1 MNKLKMDIHI
11 KGGFSERKKL
21 KNFSEIVQI
30 DSLNKRTRNKLFS
43 VVRDIITKLLENRDE
58 SSERF
63 VEYIYEDIFSLTK
76 AHIPSIND
84 YYSSYDYD
92 KIVQIIYDIYTS
104 YEYNEVFD
112 IIEGII
118 EACKKADQLNT
129 YYYHFEREFISRC
142 NKIFIEENVNYR
154 IVNNIITD
162 LINEEEIKEIDN
174 VINNKNKVV
183 SNHMEKALELLY
195 QSKDYDNSIK
205 ESISAVEGMCQILTG
220 NDNATLGDCLKKLKD
235 SIHPAMKEAFLKL
248 YGYTSD
254 ANGIRHA
261 NGLGEGDSTFT
272 EAKYMLVSCS
282 SFINYLSES
291 IKKDD

>member
-1 MNKLKMDIHI
+1 MEEEKFEIHI

-21 KNFSEIVQI
+21 KSFSDIVQTNN
-30 DSLNKRTRNKLFS
+30 LNERTRNKLFS
-43 VVRDIITKLLENRDE
+43 IIRDIIVEL
-58 SSERF
+58 SSC
-63 VEYIYEDIFSLTK
+63 VDGCLDVLIEYIYEELFSLTK
-76 AHIPSIND
+76 AHIPLN
-84 YYSSYDYD
+84 YSKIHYDYD
-92 KIVQIIYDIYTS
+92 KVIDILYDIYS
-104 YEYNEVFD
+104 NYEYNEVFD
-112 IIEGII
+112 FIEGLI
-118 EACKKADQLNT
+118 KAVNRVDQINP
-129 YYYHFEREFISRC
+129 YIYKYEFQVVARC
-142 NKIFIEENVNYR
+142 NKTFIEENVNYR

-162 LINEEEIKEIDN
+162 LVSENEIKEIDN

-183 SNHMEKALELLY
+183 SNHVEKALELLY

-261 NGLGEGDSTFT
+261 NGLGEGDSTFA

-291 IKKDD
+291 IIKDD

>member
-1 MNKLKMDIHI
+1 MEEEKFEIHI

-21 KNFSEIVQI
+21 KSFSDIVQTNN
-30 DSLNKRTRNKLFS
+30 LNERTRNKLFS
-43 VVRDIITKLLENRDE
+43 IIRDIIVEL
-58 SSERF
+58 SSC
-63 VEYIYEDIFSLTK
+63 VDGCLDVLIEYIYEELFSLTK
-76 AHIPSIND
+76 AHIPLN
-84 YYSSYDYD
+84 YSKIHYDYD
-92 KIVQIIYDIYTS
+92 KVIDILYDIYS
-104 YEYNEVFD
+104 NYEYNEVFD
-112 IIEGII
+112 FIEGLI
-118 EACKKADQLNT
+118 KAVNSVDQINP
-129 YYYHFEREFISRC
+129 YIYKYEFQVVARC
-142 NKIFIEENVNYR
+142 NKTFIEENVNYR

-162 LINEEEIKEIDN
+162 LVSENEIKEIDN

-183 SNHMEKALELLY
+183 SNHVEKALELLY

-220 NDNATLGDCLKKLKD
+220 NDNATLGDCLKKLKE
-235 SIHPAMKEAFLKL
+235 SIHPAMKDAFLKL

-261 NGLGEGDSTFT
+261 NGLGEGDSTFA

>member
-1 MNKLKMDIHI
+1 MEEEKFEIHI

-21 KNFSEIVQI
+21 KSSSDIVQTNN
-30 DSLNKRTRNKLFS
+30 LNERTRNKLFS
-43 VVRDIITKLLENRDE
+43 IIRDIIIEL
-58 SSERF
+58 SSC
-63 VEYIYEDIFSLTK
+63 VDGCLDVLIEYIYEELFSLTK
-76 AHIPSIND
+76 AHIPLN
-84 YYSSYDYD
+84 YSKIHYDYD
-92 KIVQIIYDIYTS
+92 KVIDILYDIYS
-104 YEYNEVFD
+104 NYEYNEVFD
-112 IIEGII
+112 FIEGLI
-118 EACKKADQLNT
+118 KAVNSVDQINP
-129 YYYHFEREFISRC
+129 YIYKYEFQVVARC
-142 NKIFIEENVNYR
+142 NKTFIEENVNYR

-162 LINEEEIKEIDN
+162 LVSENEIKEIDN

-205 ESISAVEGMCQILTG
+205 ESISAVEGMCQILTE
-220 NDNATLGDCLKKLKD
+220 NNNATLGDCLKKLKD
-235 SIHPAMKEAFLKL
+235 SIHPAMKDAFLKL

-261 NGLGEGDSTFT
+261 NGLGEGDSTFA

-282 SFINYLSES
+282 SFISYLSES

>member
-1 MNKLKMDIHI
+1 MEEEKFEIHI

-21 KNFSEIVQI
+21 KSFSDIVQTNN
-30 DSLNKRTRNKLFS
+30 LNERTRNKLFS
-43 VVRDIITKLLENRDE
+43 IIRDIIVEL
-58 SSERF
+58 SSC
-63 VEYIYEDIFSLTK
+63 VDGCLDVLIEYIYEELFSLTK
-76 AHIPSIND
+76 AHIPLN
-84 YYSSYDYD
+84 YSKIHYDYD
-92 KIVQIIYDIYTS
+92 KVIDILYDIYS
-104 YEYNEVFD
+104 NYEYNEVFD
-112 IIEGII
+112 FIEGLI
-118 EACKKADQLNT
+118 KAVNSVNQINP
-129 YYYHFEREFISRC
+129 YIYKYEFQVVARC
-142 NKIFIEENVNYR
+142 NKTFIEENVNYR

-162 LINEEEIKEIDN
+162 LVSENEIKEIDN

-183 SNHMEKALELLY
+183 SNHVEKALELLY

-235 SIHPAMKEAFLKL
+235 SIHPAMKDAFLKL

-261 NGLGEGDSTFT
+261 NGLGEGDSTFA

>member
-1 MNKLKMDIHI
+1 MEEEKFEIHI

-21 KNFSEIVQI
+21 KNFTDIVQTNN
-30 DSLNKRTRNKLFS
+30 LNERTRNKLFS
-43 VVRDIITKLLENRDE
+43 IIRDIIVEL
-58 SSERF
+58 SSC
-63 VEYIYEDIFSLTK
+63 VDGCLDVLIEYIYEELFSLTK
-76 AHIPSIND
+76 AHIPLNYSKIN
-84 YYSSYDYD
+84 YDYD
-92 KIVQIIYDIYTS
+92 KVINILYDIYS
-104 YEYNEVFD
+104 NYEYNEVFD
-112 IIEGII
+112 FIEGLI
-118 EACKKADQLNT
+118 KAVNHVDQINPHI
-129 YYYHFEREFISRC
+129 YKYEFQVVARC
-142 NKIFIEENVNYR
+142 NKTFIEENVNYR

-162 LINEEEIKEIDN
+162 LVSENEIKEIDK

-261 NGLGEGDSTFT
+261 NGLGEGDSTFA

-282 SFINYLSES
+282 SFINYLLES
-291 IKKDD
+291 IKNED

>member
-1 MNKLKMDIHI
+1 MEEEKFEIHI

-21 KNFSEIVQI
+21 KSFSDIVQTN
-30 DSLNKRTRNKLFS
+30 SLNERTRNKLFS
-43 VVRDIITKLLENRDE
+43 IIRDIIVEL
-58 SSERF
+58 SSC
-63 VEYIYEDIFSLTK
+63 VDGCLDVLIEYIYEELFSLTK
-76 AHIPSIND
+76 AHIPLN
-84 YYSSYDYD
+84 YSKIHYDYD
-92 KIVQIIYDIYTS
+92 KVIDILYDIYS
-104 YEYNEVFD
+104 NYEYNEVFD
-112 IIEGII
+112 FIEGLI
-118 EACKKADQLNT
+118 KAVNRVDQINP
-129 YYYHFEREFISRC
+129 YIYKYEFQVVARC
-142 NKIFIEENVNYR
+142 NKTFIEENVNYR

-162 LINEEEIKEIDN
+162 IVSENEIKEIDN

-183 SNHMEKALELLY
+183 SNHVEKALELLY

-235 SIHPAMKEAFLKL
+235 SIHPAMKDAFLKL

-261 NGLGEGDSTFT
+261 NGLGEGDSTFA

>member
-1 MNKLKMDIHI
+1 MEEEKFEIHI

-21 KNFSEIVQI
+21 KSFSDIVQTNN
-30 DSLNKRTRNKLFS
+30 LNERTRNKLFS
-43 VVRDIITKLLENRDE
+43 IIRDIIVEL
-58 SSERF
+58 SSC
-63 VEYIYEDIFSLTK
+63 VDGCLDVLIEYIYEELFSLTK
-76 AHIPSIND
+76 AHIPLN
-84 YYSSYDYD
+84 YYKIHYDYD
-92 KIVQIIYDIYTS
+92 KVIDILYDIYS
-104 YEYNEVFD
+104 NYEYNEVFD
-112 IIEGII
+112 FIEGLI
-118 EACKKADQLNT
+118 KAVNRVDQINP
-129 YYYHFEREFISRC
+129 YIYKYEFQVVARC
-142 NKIFIEENVNYR
+142 NKTFIEENVNYR

-162 LINEEEIKEIDN
+162 LVSENEIKEIDN

-183 SNHMEKALELLY
+183 SNHVEKALELLY

-261 NGLGEGDSTFT
+261 NGLGEGDSTFA

>member
-1 MNKLKMDIHI
+1 MEEEKFEIHI

-21 KNFSEIVQI
+21 KSFSDIVQTNN
-30 DSLNKRTRNKLFS
+30 LNERTRNKLFS
-43 VVRDIITKLLENRDE
+43 IIRDIIIEL
-58 SSERF
+58 SSC
-63 VEYIYEDIFSLTK
+63 VDGCLDVLIEYIYEELFSLTK
-76 AHIPSIND
+76 AHIPLN
-84 YYSSYDYD
+84 YSKIHYDYD
-92 KIVQIIYDIYTS
+92 KVIDILYDIYS
-104 YEYNEVFD
+104 NYEYNEVFD
-112 IIEGII
+112 FIEGLI
-118 EACKKADQLNT
+118 KAVNRVDQINP
-129 YYYHFEREFISRC
+129 YIYKYEFQVVARC
-142 NKIFIEENVNYR
+142 NKTFIEENVNYR

-162 LINEEEIKEIDN
+162 LVSENEIKEIDN

-183 SNHMEKALELLY
+183 SNHVEKALELLY

-261 NGLGEGDSTFT
+261 NGLGEGDSTFA

>member
-1 MNKLKMDIHI
+1 MEEEKFEIHI

-21 KNFSEIVQI
+21 KSFSDIVQTNN
-30 DSLNKRTRNKLFS
+30 LNERTRNKLFS
-43 VVRDIITKLLENRDE
+43 IIRDIIVEL
-58 SSERF
+58 SSC
-63 VEYIYEDIFSLTK
+63 VDGCLDVLIEYIYEELFSLTK
-76 AHIPSIND
+76 AHIPLN
-84 YYSSYDYD
+84 YSKIHYDYD
-92 KIVQIIYDIYTS
+92 KVIDILYDIYS
-104 YEYNEVFD
+104 NYEYNEVFD
-112 IIEGII
+112 FIEGLI
-118 EACKKADQLNT
+118 KAVNSVDQINP
-129 YYYHFEREFISRC
+129 YIYKYEFQVVARC
-142 NKIFIEENVNYR
+142 NKTFIEENVNYR

-162 LINEEEIKEIDN
+162 LVSENEIKEIDN
-174 VINNKNKVV
+174 IINNKNKVV
-183 SNHMEKALELLY
+183 SNHVEKALELLY

-235 SIHPAMKEAFLKL
+235 SIHPAMKDAFLKL

-261 NGLGEGDSTFT
+261 NGLGEGDSTFA

>member
-1 MNKLKMDIHI
+1 MEEEKFEIHI

-21 KNFSEIVQI
+21 KSFSDIVQTNN
-30 DSLNKRTRNKLFS
+30 LNERTRNKLFS
-43 VVRDIITKLLENRDE
+43 IIRDIIVEL
-58 SSERF
+58 SSCF
-63 VEYIYEDIFSLTK
+63 DGCLDVLIEYIYEELFSLTK
-76 AHIPSIND
+76 AHIPLN
-84 YYSSYDYD
+84 YSKIHYDYD
-92 KIVQIIYDIYTS
+92 KVIDILYDIYS
-104 YEYNEVFD
+104 NYEYNEVFD
-112 IIEGII
+112 FIEGLI
-118 EACKKADQLNT
+118 KAVNSVDQINP
-129 YYYHFEREFISRC
+129 YIYKYEFQVVARC
-142 NKIFIEENVNYR
+142 NKTFIEENVNYR

-162 LINEEEIKEIDN
+162 LVSENEIKEIDN

-183 SNHMEKALELLY
+183 SNHVEKALELLY

-261 NGLGEGDSTFT
+261 NGLGEGDSTFA

>member
-1 MNKLKMDIHI
+1 MEEEKFEIHI

-21 KNFSEIVQI
+21 KSFSDIVQTNN
-30 DSLNKRTRNKLFS
+30 LNERTRNKLFS
-43 VVRDIITKLLENRDE
+43 IIRDIIVEL
-58 SSERF
+58 SSC
-63 VEYIYEDIFSLTK
+63 VDGCLDVLIEYIYEELFSLTK
-76 AHIPSIND
+76 AHIPLN
-84 YYSSYDYD
+84 YSKIHYDYD
-92 KIVQIIYDIYTS
+92 KVIDILYDIYS
-104 YEYNEVFD
+104 NYEYNEVFD
-112 IIEGII
+112 FIEGLI
-118 EACKKADQLNT
+118 KAVNRVDQINP
-129 YYYHFEREFISRC
+129 YIYKYEFQVVARC
-142 NKIFIEENVNYR
+142 NKTFIEENVNYR

-162 LINEEEIKEIDN
+162 LVSENEIKEIDN

-183 SNHMEKALELLY
+183 SNHVEKALELLY

>member
-1 MNKLKMDIHI
+1 MEEEKFEIHI

-21 KNFSEIVQI
+21 KNFSDIVQTNN
-30 DSLNKRTRNKLFS
+30 LNERTRNKLFS
-43 VVRDIITKLLENRDE
+43 IIRDIIVEL
-58 SSERF
+58 SSC
-63 VEYIYEDIFSLTK
+63 VDGCLDVLIEYIYEELFSLTK
-76 AHIPSIND
+76 AHIPLNYSKIN
-84 YYSSYDYD
+84 YDYD
-92 KIVQIIYDIYTS
+92 KVINILYDIYS
-104 YEYNEVFD
+104 NYEYNEVFD
-112 IIEGII
+112 FIEGLI
-118 EACKKADQLNT
+118 KAVNHVDQINPHI
-129 YYYHFEREFISRC
+129 YKYEFQVVARC
-142 NKIFIEENVNYR
+142 NKTFIEENVNYR

-162 LINEEEIKEIDN
+162 LVSENEIKEIDK

-261 NGLGEGDSTFT
+261 NGLGEGDSTFA

-282 SFINYLSES
+282 SFINYLLES
-291 IKKDD
+291 IKNED

>member
-1 MNKLKMDIHI
+1 MEEEKFEIHI

-21 KNFSEIVQI
+21 KSFSDIVQTNN
-30 DSLNKRTRNKLFS
+30 LNERTRNKLFS
-43 VVRDIITKLLENRDE
+43 IIRDIIIEL
-58 SSERF
+58 SSC
-63 VEYIYEDIFSLTK
+63 VDGCLDVLIEYIYEELFSLTK
-76 AHIPSIND
+76 AHIPLN
-84 YYSSYDYD
+84 YSKIHYDYD
-92 KIVQIIYDIYTS
+92 KVIDILYDIYS
-104 YEYNEVFD
+104 NYEYNEVFD
-112 IIEGII
+112 FIEGLI
-118 EACKKADQLNT
+118 KAVNSVDQINP
-129 YYYHFEREFISRC
+129 YIYKYEFQVVARC
-142 NKIFIEENVNYR
+142 NKTFIEENVNYR

-162 LINEEEIKEIDN
+162 LVSENEIKEIDN

-261 NGLGEGDSTFT
+261 NGLGEGDSTFA

-291 IKKDD
+291 IIKDD

>member
-1 MNKLKMDIHI
+1 MEEEKFEIHI

-21 KNFSEIVQI
+21 KSFSDIVQTNN
-30 DSLNKRTRNKLFS
+30 LNERTRNKLFS
-43 VVRDIITKLLENRDE
+43 IIRDIIVEL
-58 SSERF
+58 SSC
-63 VEYIYEDIFSLTK
+63 VDGCLDVLIEYIYEELFSLTK
-76 AHIPSIND
+76 AHIPLN
-84 YYSSYDYD
+84 YSKIHYDYD
-92 KIVQIIYDIYTS
+92 KVIDILYDIYS
-104 YEYNEVFD
+104 NYEYNEVFD
-112 IIEGII
+112 FIEGLI
-118 EACKKADQLNT
+118 KAVNRVDQINP
-129 YYYHFEREFISRC
+129 YIYKYEFQVVARC
-142 NKIFIEENVNYR
+142 NKTFIEENVNYR

-162 LINEEEIKEIDN
+162 LVSENEIKEIDN

-183 SNHMEKALELLY
+183 SNHVEKALELLY

-261 NGLGEGDSTFT
+261 NGLGEGDSTFA

>member
-1 MNKLKMDIHI
+1 MEEEKFEIHI
-11 KGGFSERKKL
+11 KGGFSERKKI
-21 KNFSEIVQI
+21 KNFSDIVQTN
-30 DSLNKRTRNKLFS
+30 SLNERTRNKLFS
-43 VVRDIITKLLENRDE
+43 IIRDIIVEL
-58 SSERF
+58 SSC
-63 VEYIYEDIFSLTK
+63 VDGCLDVLIEYIYEELFSLTK
-76 AHIPSIND
+76 AHIPLDYSKIN
-84 YYSSYDYD
+84 YDYD
-92 KIVQIIYDIYTS
+92 KVINILYDIYS
-104 YEYNEVFD
+104 NYEYNEVFD
-112 IIEGII
+112 FIEGLI
-118 EACKKADQLNT
+118 KAVNHVDQINP
-129 YYYHFEREFISRC
+129 YIYKYEFQVVARC
-142 NKIFIEENVNYR
+142 NKTFIEENVNYR

-162 LINEEEIKEIDN
+162 LVSENEIKEIDN

-235 SIHPAMKEAFLKL
+235 SIHPALKEAFLKL

-261 NGLGEGDSTFT
+261 NGIGEGDSTFA

-282 SFINYLSES
+282 SFINYLLES
-291 IKKDD
+291 IKNED

>member
-1 MNKLKMDIHI
+1 MEEEKFEIHI

-21 KNFSEIVQI
+21 KSFSDIVQTNN
-30 DSLNKRTRNKLFS
+30 LNERTRNKLFS
-43 VVRDIITKLLENRDE
+43 IIRDIIVEL
-58 SSERF
+58 SSC
-63 VEYIYEDIFSLTK
+63 VDGCLDVLIEYIYEELFSLTK
-76 AHIPSIND
+76 AHIPLN
-84 YYSSYDYD
+84 YSKIHYDYD
-92 KIVQIIYDIYTS
+92 KVIDILYDIYS
-104 YEYNEVFD
+104 NYEYNEVFD
-112 IIEGII
+112 FIEGLI
-118 EACKKADQLNT
+118 KAVNSVDQINP
-129 YYYHFEREFISRC
+129 YIYKYEFQVVARC
-142 NKIFIEENVNYR
+142 NKTFIEENVNYR

-162 LINEEEIKEIDN
+162 LVSENEIKEIDN

-183 SNHMEKALELLY
+183 SNHVEKALELLY

-235 SIHPAMKEAFLKL
+235 SIHPAMKDAFLKL

-261 NGLGEGDSTFT
+261 NGLGEGDSTFA

>member
-1 MNKLKMDIHI
+1 MEEEKFEIHI

-21 KNFSEIVQI
+21 KNFSDIVQTNN
-30 DSLNKRTRNKLFS
+30 LNERTRNKLFS
-43 VVRDIITKLLENRDE
+43 IIRDIIVEL
-58 SSERF
+58 SSC
-63 VEYIYEDIFSLTK
+63 VDGCLDVLIEYIYEELFSLTK
-76 AHIPSIND
+76 AHIPLN
-84 YYSSYDYD
+84 YSKIHYDYD
-92 KIVQIIYDIYTS
+92 KVIDILYDVYS
-104 YEYNEVFD
+104 NYEYNEVFD
-112 IIEGII
+112 FIEGLI
-118 EACKKADQLNT
+118 KAVNRVDQINP
-129 YYYHFEREFISRC
+129 YIYKYEFQVVARC
-142 NKIFIEENVNYR
+142 NKTFIEENVNYR

-162 LINEEEIKEIDN
+162 LVSENEIKEIDN

-261 NGLGEGDSTFT
+261 NGLGEGDSTFA

-282 SFINYLSES
+282 SFINYLLES
-291 IKKDD
+291 IKNED

>member
-1 MNKLKMDIHI
+1 MEEEKFEIHI

-21 KNFSEIVQI
+21 KSFSDIVQTNN
-30 DSLNKRTRNKLFS
+30 LNERTRNKLFS
-43 VVRDIITKLLENRDE
+43 IIRDIIVEL
-58 SSERF
+58 SSC
-63 VEYIYEDIFSLTK
+63 VDGCLDVLIEYIYEELFSLTK
-76 AHIPSIND
+76 AHIPLN
-84 YYSSYDYD
+84 YSKIHYDYD
-92 KIVQIIYDIYTS
+92 KVIDILYDIYS
-104 YEYNEVFD
+104 NYEYNEVFD
-112 IIEGII
+112 FIEGLI
-118 EACKKADQLNT
+118 KAVNSVDQINP
-129 YYYHFEREFISRC
+129 YIYKYEFQVVARC
-142 NKIFIEENVNYR
+142 NKTFIEENVNYR

-162 LINEEEIKEIDN
+162 LVSENEIKEIDN

-183 SNHMEKALELLY
+183 SNHVEKALELLY

-235 SIHPAMKEAFLKL
+235 SIHPAMKDAFLKL

-261 NGLGEGDSTFT
+261 NGLGESDSTFA

>member
-1 MNKLKMDIHI
+1 MEEEKFEIHI

-21 KNFSEIVQI
+21 KSFSDIVQTNN
-30 DSLNKRTRNKLFS
+30 LNERTRNKLFS
-43 VVRDIITKLLENRDE
+43 IIRDIIVEL
-58 SSERF
+58 SSC
-63 VEYIYEDIFSLTK
+63 VDGCLDVLIEYIYEELFSLTK
-76 AHIPSIND
+76 AHIPLN
-84 YYSSYDYD
+84 YSKIHYDYD
-92 KIVQIIYDIYTS
+92 KVIDILYDIYS
-104 YEYNEVFD
+104 NYEYNEVFD
-112 IIEGII
+112 FIEGLI
-118 EACKKADQLNT
+118 KAVNRVDQINP
-129 YYYHFEREFISRC
+129 YIYKYEFQVVARC
-142 NKIFIEENVNYR
+142 NKTFIEENVNYR

-162 LINEEEIKEIDN
+162 LVSENEIKEIDN

-183 SNHMEKALELLY
+183 SNHVEKALELLY

-235 SIHPAMKEAFLKL
+235 SIHPAMKDAFLKL

-261 NGLGEGDSTFT
+261 NGLGEGDSTFA

>member
-1 MNKLKMDIHI
+1 MEEEKFDIHI

-21 KNFSEIVQI
+21 KNFSDIVQTNN
-30 DSLNKRTRNKLFS
+30 LNERTRNKLFS
-43 VVRDIITKLLENRDE
+43 IIRDIIVEL
-58 SSERF
+58 SSC
-63 VEYIYEDIFSLTK
+63 VDGCLDVLIEYIYEELFSLTK
-76 AHIPSIND
+76 AHIPLN
-84 YYSSYDYD
+84 YSKIHYDYD
-92 KIVQIIYDIYTS
+92 KVIDILFDIYS
-104 YEYNEVFD
+104 NYEYNEVFD
-112 IIEGII
+112 FIEGLI
-118 EACKKADQLNT
+118 KAVNRVDQINP
-129 YYYHFEREFISRC
+129 YIYKYEFQVVARC
-142 NKIFIEENVNYR
+142 NKTFIEENVNYR

-162 LINEEEIKEIDN
+162 LVSENEIKEIDN

-205 ESISAVEGMCQILTG
+205 ESISAVEGMCQILTE
-220 NDNATLGDCLKKLKD
+220 NNNATLGDCLKKLKD
-235 SIHPAMKEAFLKL
+235 SIHPAMKDAFLKL

-261 NGLGEGDSTFT
+261 NGLGEGDSTFA

>member
-1 MNKLKMDIHI
+1 MEEEKFEIHI

-21 KNFSEIVQI
+21 KSFSDIVQTNN
-30 DSLNKRTRNKLFS
+30 LNERTRNKLFS
-43 VVRDIITKLLENRDE
+43 IIRDIIVEL
-58 SSERF
+58 SSC
-63 VEYIYEDIFSLTK
+63 VDGCLDVLIEYIYEELFSLTK
-76 AHIPSIND
+76 AHIPLN
-84 YYSSYDYD
+84 YSKIHYDYD
-92 KIVQIIYDIYTS
+92 KVIDILYDIYS
-104 YEYNEVFD
+104 NYEYNEVFD
-112 IIEGII
+112 FIEGLI
-118 EACKKADQLNT
+118 KAVNRVDQINP
-129 YYYHFEREFISRC
+129 YIYKYEFQGVARC
-142 NKIFIEENVNYR
+142 NKTFIEENVNYR

-162 LINEEEIKEIDN
+162 LVSENEIKEIDN

-183 SNHMEKALELLY
+183 SNHVEKALELLY

-261 NGLGEGDSTFT
+261 GDIGGPSSTFE
-272 EAKYMLVSCS
+272 EAKFMLIACCAFV
-282 SFINYLSES
+282 NYLTA
-291 IKKDD
+291 ICAD